1 MLERTRRCWLL
12 RRFILPSAV
21 VCAFVYL
28 LATSLEVAL
37 VPTASMENTVLVG
50 DHVLVAKLAY
60 APKLPL
66 IGIHLPRWKRAH
78 RGDLVSFR
86 HPRTGL
92 TYLKRVVAIGGD
104 TVEIHDHRL
113 IVNGSALPEDYVSS
127 SRLWR
132 TMAAQR
138 IKPGE
143 LFVLGDNRDNSED
156 SRYWGT
162 VPDAAVVGEPAMV
175 LWSFRAPTSEW
186 LDNVGNVRPAAYL
199 DMTAHLFTRTRWSRV
214 ARHL

>member
-1 MLERTRRCWLL
+1 M
-12 RRFILPSAV
+12 AV
-21 VCAFVYL
+21 LCVCATAYL
-28 LATSLEVAL
+28 AATSFEVAL

-50 DHVLVAKLAY
+50 DHVLVMKLPY

-66 IGIHLPRWKRAH
+66 LDVRLPRWGRAR
-78 RGDLVSFR
+78 RGDLVSFTHKR
-86 HPRTGL
+86 SGL

-104 TVEIHDHRL
+104 TVEIREGKL
-113 IVNGSALPEDYVSS
+113 IVNGAPVAEQYVSS

-132 TMAAQR
+132 TMPEQHIR
-138 IKPGE
+138 PGE

-162 VPDAAVVGEPAMV
+162 VPESAVVGEPAMV

-186 LDNVGNVRPAAYL
+186 LDNAGHVRPAAYF
-199 DMTAHLFTRTRWSRV
+199 DVATHLFTRTRWSRV
-214 ARHL
+214 ATKL

>member
-1 MLERTRRCWLL
+1 M
-12 RRFILPSAV
+12 AV
-21 VCAFVYL
+21 LFVCATAYIA
-28 LATSLEVAL
+28 ATAFEVAL

-50 DHVLVAKLAY
+50 DHVLVVKLPY

-66 IGIHLPRWKRAH
+66 LDARLPRWGRAKR
-78 RGDLVSFR
+78 GELVSFTHKR
-86 HPRTGL
+86 SGL

-104 TVEIHDHRL
+104 TVEIREGRL
-113 IVNGSALPEDYVSS
+113 LVNGAPLAEEYVSS

-132 TMAAQR
+132 TMQEQR

-162 VPDAAVVGEPAMV
+162 VPESAVVGEPAMV

-186 LDNVGNVRPAAYL
+186 LDNAGHVRPAAYF
-199 DMTAHLFTRTRWSRV
+199 DVATHLFTRTRWLRT
-214 ARHL
+214 ATKL